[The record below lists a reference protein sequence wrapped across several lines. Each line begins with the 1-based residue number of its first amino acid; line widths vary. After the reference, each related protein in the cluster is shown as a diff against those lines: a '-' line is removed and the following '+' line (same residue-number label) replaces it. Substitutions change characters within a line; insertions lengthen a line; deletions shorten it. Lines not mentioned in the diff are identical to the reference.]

1 MLGNAYKIKP
11 CQLNMT
17 ILMITRGE
25 GFTKDIYE
33 NARKEVNWEGNPP
46 PGMVLHA
53 ASFDNSG
60 NIRVADV
67 WESEDQWNNFLNT
80 RLMPYMQ
87 KAKVPP
93 LNTEIFQIHNIN
105 ALPGLDSYKLR

>member
-1 MLGNAYKIKP
+1 
-11 CQLNMT
+11 MT
-17 ILMITRGE
+17 ILLIVRAD

-33 NARKEVNWEGNPP
+33 NARREVNWEGNPP
-46 PGMVLHA
+46 PGVILHA

-60 NIRVADV
+60 NLRVADI

-87 KAKVPP
+87 KAKVSPP
-93 LNTEIFQIHNIN
+93 KTEIFQIHNIN
-105 ALPGLDSYKLR
+105 ALPGIDSYKAR

>member
-1 MLGNAYKIKP
+1 MANHLI
-11 CQLNMT
+11 T
-17 ILMITRGE
+17 IGD

-33 NARKEVNWEGNPP
+33 KARKEVNWEGNPP
-46 PGMVLHA
+46 PGLIFHA

-60 NIRVADV
+60 NIRATDV

-87 KAKVPP
+87 KNRVPP
-93 LNTEIFQIHNIN
+93 LKTEIFPVHAVT
-105 ALPGLDSYKLR
+105 ALSAIDSYKRR

>member
-1 MLGNAYKIKP
+1 MVLAQKS
-11 CQLNMT
+11 MT
-17 ILMITRGE
+17 ILAIHTGN
-25 GFTKDIYE
+25 GITKDMYE
-33 NARKEVNWEGNPP
+33 NARKEVNWEGNAPS
-46 PGMVLHA
+46 GVIFHA

-60 NIRVADV
+60 NLHVADI

-93 LNTEIFQIHNIN
+93 VRTEIFQIHNID
-105 ALPGLDSYKLR
+105 AFPGIDRHKVR

>member
-1 MLGNAYKIKP
+1 
-11 CQLNMT
+11 MT
-17 ILMITRGE
+17 IHLFIRGD
-25 GFTKDIYE
+25 GLTKDIYE

-46 PGMVLHA
+46 PGLILHTV
-53 ASFDNSG
+53 SFDNSG
-60 NIRVADV
+60 SLRVADI

-93 LNTEIFQIHNIN
+93 LRTEIFPIHNIN
-105 ALPGLDSYKLR
+105 ALPGLDSYKAR

>member
-1 MLGNAYKIKP
+1 MAIHL
-11 CQLNMT
+11 
-17 ILMITRGE
+17 ITRGE
-25 GFTKDIYE
+25 GFTKEIYE

-46 PGMVLHA
+46 PGLIFHA

-60 NIRVADV
+60 IFHVSDV

-87 KAKVPP
+87 KNKVPP
-93 LNTEIFQIHNIN
+93 LKTEIFPVHNVN
-105 ALPGLDSYKLR
+105 ALSGIDSYKRR